1 MKELPA
7 NFLNIK
13 DLVIELAPAIAK
25 KISAS
30 MGFDKDLKGTELSL
44 VLEIDDDKYSCVIK
58 DGSDF
63 VIKESD
69 LKSPTVR
76 VRIGS
81 DLIKGMMST
90 MTLETLLD
98 MAVGLQSNLSK
109 DKYNVLKSLKGK
121 FLAELSDDEGNVYKI
136 DTILNN
142 TTEPNAVFK
151 LKAVDIFALFSK
163 ETNPVNLFMSGAM
176 KIEGDM
182 AFAMSTQPLFS

>member
-13 DLVIELAPAIAK
+13 DLVIELAPSIAK

-30 MGFDKDLKGTELSL
+30 MGFDKDLKGTELSI
-44 VLEIDDDKYSCVIK
+44 VLEIDDEKFSCVIK

-81 DLIKGMMST
+81 DIIKGMMST

-98 MAVGLQSNLSK
+98 MAIGLQSNLSK